1 MSLNNY
7 QNDDWHQGELQ
18 WVEDTITLV
27 FSMTAQ
33 AIFGVVVAAVDMYN
47 EATKEE

>member
-1 MSLNNY
+1 MSSDNY

-18 WVEDTITLV
+18 WVEDTITLA
-27 FSMTAQ
+27 FSMATQ
-33 AIFGVVVAAVDMYN
+33 VIFGAVVAAVDMYN